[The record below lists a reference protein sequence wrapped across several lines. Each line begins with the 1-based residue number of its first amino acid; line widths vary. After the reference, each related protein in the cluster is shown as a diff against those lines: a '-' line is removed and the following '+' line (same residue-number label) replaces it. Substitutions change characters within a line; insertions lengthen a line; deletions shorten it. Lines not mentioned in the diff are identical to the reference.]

1 MWLLCEKLKKED
13 WFYFEINELP
23 LQEWNAPRPMHVA
36 LLEGALQ
43 RQTVSEECM
52 LINSWL

>member
-23 LQEWNAPRPMHVA
+23 LQEWNASGPMHVD